1 MTAPKGN
8 KFAVR
13 HGASGLERRLET
25 GLPLRADELAE
36 KKEIQREMGYDVLPA
51 GPLGLAIDLISDNV
65 LLARRFQAARIWAAE
80 RGDREAYE
88 RLGQRSGWRNDKAI
102 NQLMDLAK
110 AQGKNDDTVILDA
123 ITNAKSGG
131 ENSQ

>member
-13 HGASGLERRLET
+13 HGASGLERRIET
-25 GLPLRADELAE
+25 GLPLRTDELTE

-102 NQLMDLAK
+102 SQLLNLVEMQADQEPEFIEALA
-110 AQGKNDDTVILDA
+110 AAREAGK
-123 ITNAKSGG
+123 
-131 ENSQ
+131 

>member
-13 HGASGLERRLET
+13 HGASGLERRIET
-25 GLPLRADELAE
+25 GLPLRTDELTE

-102 NQLMDLAK
+102 SQLLNLVEMQADQEPEFIEALAV
-110 AQGKNDDTVILDA
+110 AREAGK
-123 ITNAKSGG
+123 
-131 ENSQ
+131 